1 MQASLW
7 TDDPKRSLI
16 WWHPGVIGIV
26 ASRLVERYGAPVF
39 IGHYEYPSQSLESG
53 DDKNINFDENM
64 DFSVQESTI
73 NTLVLPEGAK
83 IRFSVRGIPVFHVFK
98 SLEYMSKIRSSGGG
112 HKAAGGFTLPAEN
125 IEKLRS
131 GLKEFVDLEKIL
143 PSHIIPTA
151 EIDVL
156 IDLDSISMTLLE
168 ECNQLQPSGIGNPE
182 PVFYSKNV
190 RVLSQQTRGRDKI
203 KHLSLELD
211 TGNGKIKA
219 IGWRKGE
226 LCPIPDRVDIAY
238 KLRANQWQ
246 DTTSV
251 ELEVVGIRE
260 ATGTA
265 MKSSQNS
272 PKQLL
277 LQYNPAPIITKF
289 PQWQKLSEAPRPL
302 PRPLLLYGCDRPA
315 DKFQGDVD
323 CDRPQRGRNYQ
334 AIVLW
339 SMQPSFT
346 HLQWLIAIAKPD
358 YIYLGSHIPVV
369 PSIDQFRAQV
379 QSLDLE
385 NIKILNLL
393 DLAQQWWIAPSAI
406 VSALRELNYI
416 CDFPPTLPLDG
427 ELLRMQ
433 KWYSIAIIKLAALF
447 TQS

>member
-1 MQASLW
+1 
-7 TDDPKRSLI
+7 
-16 WWHPGVIGIV
+16 
-26 ASRLVERYGAPVF
+26 
-39 IGHYEYPSQSLESG
+39 
-53 DDKNINFDENM
+53 
-64 DFSVQESTI
+64 
-73 NTLVLPEGAK
+73 
-83 IRFSVRGIPVFHVFK
+83 
-98 SLEYMSKIRSSGGG
+98 
-112 HKAAGGFTLPAEN
+112 
-125 IEKLRS
+125 
-131 GLKEFVDLEKIL
+131 
-143 PSHIIPTA
+143 
-151 EIDVL
+151 
-156 IDLDSISMTLLE
+156 
-168 ECNQLQPSGIGNPE
+168 
-182 PVFYSKNV
+182 
-190 RVLSQQTRGRDKI
+190 
-203 KHLSLELD
+203 
-211 TGNGKIKA
+211 
-219 IGWRKGE
+219 
-226 LCPIPDRVDIAY
+226 
-238 KLRANQWQ
+238 
-246 DTTSV
+246 
-251 ELEVVGIRE
+251 
-260 ATGTA
+260 
-265 MKSSQNS
+265 MKYQ
-272 PKQLL
+272 
-277 LQYNPAPIITKF
+277 KF
-289 PQWQKLSEAPRPL
+289 PQWQKLSEASRPL

-339 SMQPSFT
+339 SMPPSFT